1 MKKILAIV
9 AITGSLVACKQNKT
23 TDQTRVLS
31 ATDSAEFKQFK
42 QWKERKEKAAEKTV
56 VYKPVVSENTGTATT
71 AAPVATKK
79 KGWSKAAKGAVIG
92 GATGAVAGAII
103 TKNNR
108 AAGAV
113 VGGVVGAGVGYGIG
127 RSKDKKDGRY

>member
-1 MKKILAIV
+1 MKKILTFV
-9 AITGSLVACKQNKT
+9 AIAGSLVACKQNKSAT

-31 ATDSAEFKQFK
+31 ATDSAEFKQ
-42 QWKERKEKAAEKTV
+42 WKESKEKATEKTV
-56 VYKPVVSENTGTATT
+56 VYKTESD
-71 AAPVATKK
+71 APVSVVAPVETKK

-103 TKNNR
+103 SKNK

-127 RSKDKKDGRY
+127 RHKDKKDGRY